1 MRRARPVANLGDML
15 RLLPLIALNVVVLAL
30 PAVLA
35 VAAHL

>member
-1 MRRARPVANLGDML
+1 ML